1 MDSINICVSV
11 IVPFHNRFDL
21 VNESIKSVYEQT
33 YRPIELIVVDD
44 LSDELFTP
52 KISSEPDFE
61 VKIIRHEENKGPG
74 ASRETGRLAAHGDY
88 IAYLDSDDLWHT
100 KKLEKQVEMLQ
111 AHPETGMCYCK
122 TALFSDPE
130 KIDLKNLRSR
140 NDQSFDSIIP
150 TLFFGRPWSTS
161 ACLWSKNASNLIGP
175 WFPGWSWEDR
185 EYEYRAGVK
194 KIKICH
200 VSEVLCY
207 VRQNECVERLSKV
220 NENQAAIKRFDSIVA
235 LRPTIISSKNSIDR
249 ETKSL
254 FTIKVFR
261 PLLIQLFDIKEYE
274 KARIISEEML
284 VISPKFSKIWLFSLA
299 LRFFLFFPKNFMNKQ
314 LFKKLWIHLT

>member
-1 MDSINICVSV
+1 MIIPV
-11 IVPFHNRFDL
+11 HNRFDL

-33 YRPIELIVVDD
+33 YRPIELIIVDD
-44 LSDELFTP
+44 LSDELYSS

-74 ASRETGRLAAHGDY
+74 ASRETGRQAATGDF
-88 IAYLDSDDLWHT
+88 ITYLDSDDLWHPQFF
-100 KKLEKQVEMLQ
+100 EKVVITLQ
-111 AHPETGMCYCK
+111 SHPEAGMCYCK

-150 TLFFGRPWSTS
+150 TLFYGRPWSTS
-161 ACLWSKNASNLIGP
+161 ACLWTKNASNLIGP

-200 VSEVLCY
+200 VPEVLCY
-207 VRQNECVERLSKV
+207 VRENECVERLSKV
-220 NENQAAIKRFDSIVA
+220 NENRAALKRFDSIVA
-235 LRPTIISSKNSIDR
+235 IGSTIFSNKNLIDR

-284 VISPKFSKIWLFSLA
+284 VISPKFSKIWLFSMA
-299 LRFFLFFPKNFMNKQ
+299 LRLFLFFPKKFMNKQ